1 MIEAESKSYPTIVQ
15 LVTTVD
21 TREAAESIAHDLVAG
36 RLAGCVQIG
45 GPVCSTYSWQGSI
58 EQSMEFRLTI
68 KTTKKMLD
76 RLVEKLTLL
85 HPYETP
91 EILWSEVSSTESY
104 CQWLKEYLSSQ
115 SN

>member
-21 TREAAESIAHDLVAG
+21 TREAAESIANELVAG

-45 GPVCSTYSWQGSI
+45 GPVCSTYSWQGSV

-68 KTTKKMLD
+68 KTTKQMLD
-76 RLVEKLTLL
+76 SLVERLTLL

-104 CQWLKEYLSSQ
+104 YRWLKDYLTTKPS
-115 SN
+115 